1 MVERRA
7 GGLRAVPLNV
17 SRSPLTAEAPLSA
30 SGTLFVVATP
40 LGHLDD
46 LTARA
51 AAVLRSVPVVAAE
64 DTRRTRI
71 LLTHLDARPR
81 VLSFHAHS
89 PLRRRE
95 VLLEILDHGEDVAL
109 VSDAGTPGI
118 SDPGADL
125 VAAARAA
132 GVRIVPIPGVSAV
145 TAALS
150 VAGVSADRFVFL
162 GFLPRKGK
170 QRKRLLDQATR
181 SEWPVVLY
189 EAPPRLVELLE
200 DLMAAGGAEDRRV
213 LVARELTK
221 LHEEVR
227 DGGLVEVIEHFRQH
241 PPRGELT
248 IVLWPAPT
256 GQPEAEVPDPSGVA
270 RKLLGQGM
278 TRRAAAAELVKLT
291 GLPRNEAYRMVLEL
305 E

>member
-1 MVERRA
+1 MS
-7 GGLRAVPLNV
+7 G
-17 SRSPLTAEAPLSA
+17 

-51 AAVLRSVPVVAAE
+51 AALLRLVPVVAAE

-71 LLTHLDARPR
+71 LLTHLGAQPR

-89 PLRRRE
+89 PARRRE
-95 VLLEILDHGEDVAL
+95 VLLEILEQGEDVAL

-150 VAGVSADRFVFL
+150 VAGVPADRFVFL

-189 EAPPRLVELLE
+189 EAPPRLVDLLE
-200 DLMAAGGAEDRRV
+200 DLKAAGAGDERRV

-227 DGGLVEVIEHFRQH
+227 DGALSQVIDHFRQH

-248 IVLWPAPT
+248 IVLWPAPS

-270 RKLLGQGM
+270 RKLLGRGM

>member
-1 MVERRA
+1 
-7 GGLRAVPLNV
+7 
-17 SRSPLTAEAPLSA
+17 
-30 SGTLFVVATP
+30 
-40 LGHLDD
+40 
-46 LTARA
+46 
-51 AAVLRSVPVVAAE
+51 VVAAE
-64 DTRRTRI
+64 DTRRTRN
-71 LLTHLDARPR
+71 LLTHLGAQPR

-89 PLRRRE
+89 PARRRE
-95 VLLEILDHGEDVAL
+95 VLLEILEQGEDVAL

-170 QRKRLLDQATR
+170 QRKRLLDQAIR
-181 SEWPVVLY
+181 WEWPVVLY
-189 EAPPRLVELLE
+189 EAPPRLVNLLE
-200 DLMAAGGAEDRRV
+200 DLKTAGAGNERRV

-221 LHEEVR
+221 LHEEIR
-227 DGGLVEVIEHFRQH
+227 EGTLSQVIDHFRQQ

-248 IVLWPAPT
+248 IVLWPAPSS
-256 GQPEAEVPDPSGVA
+256 QPEAEVPDPSGVA
-270 RKLLGQGM
+270 RKLLGRGM

>member
-1 MVERRA
+1 MTVA
-7 GGLRAVPLNV
+7 LYLIP
-17 SRSPLTAEAPLSA
+17 APLGGPA
-30 SGTLFVVATP
+30 ADVVPAGTATAVR
-40 LGHLDD
+40 LLRDFAVENAKS
-46 LTARA
+46 ARA
-51 AAVLRSVPVVAAE
+51 YLAALGMPCTMRELSIREIGADAAALLAPLHEGRSLGVISEAGCPAVA
-64 DTRRTRI
+64 
-71 LLTHLDARPR
+71 
-81 VLSFHAHS
+81 
-89 PLRRRE
+89 
-95 VLLEILDHGEDVAL
+95 
-109 VSDAGTPGI
+109 
-118 SDPGADL
+118 DPGADL

-170 QRKRLLDQATR
+170 QRKRLLDQATK

-189 EAPPRLVELLE
+189 EAPPRLVDLLE
-200 DLMAAGGAEDRRV
+200 DLMAAGAAEDRPV

-227 DGGLVEVIEHFRQH
+227 DGGLAEAIAHFQQH

-248 IVLWPAPT
+248 IVLWPAPSV
-256 GQPEAEVPDPSGVA
+256 QPEAELPDPSGVA

>member
-1 MVERRA
+1 V
-7 GGLRAVPLNV
+7 LRA
-17 SRSPLTAEAPLSA
+17 
-30 SGTLFVVATP
+30 
-40 LGHLDD
+40 
-46 LTARA
+46 
-51 AAVLRSVPVVAAE
+51 VPVVAAE
-64 DTRRTRI
+64 DTRRTRT
-71 LLTHLDARPR
+71 LLTHLGAHPR

-89 PLRRRE
+89 PDRRRE
-95 VLLEILDHGEDVAL
+95 VLIECLERGEDVAL

-162 GFLPRKGK
+162 GFLPRRGK
-170 QRKRLLDQATR
+170 ERKRLMDLAIKA
-181 SEWPVVLY
+181 EWPVVLY
-189 EAPPRLVELLE
+189 EAPPRLVGLLE
-200 DLMAAGGAEDRRV
+200 DLKAAGATDDRRL
-213 LVARELTK
+213 LVAREITK
-221 LHEEVR
+221 LHEELR
-227 DGGLVEVIEHFRQH
+227 DGTLAQAIEHFGEQ

-248 IVLWPAPT
+248 IVLWPGPS
-256 GQPEAEVPDPSGVA
+256 GRPEPELPDPSGLA
-270 RKLLGQGM
+270 RKLLGRGM
-278 TRRAAAAELVKLT
+278 TRRAVAAELVRQA